1 MEFLT
6 STPTRCRT
14 ALQKTPSSFQQKI
27 HSIFQI
33 LTTIVLLDTLT
44 IISLIMLNLHSQTT
58 PVIPQTT
65 EPIFQVHME
74 CLRTSYQEHTLIRIS
89 QSIKSMQTLI
99 CKLIPKKILELDHS
113 NKPRKSLPQ
122 PREPPVYMK
131 RRRWSLMSQSSLMLL
146 LVEE

>member
-14 ALQKTPSSFQQKI
+14 ALQKTPSSFQLKI

-33 LTTIVLLDTLT
+33 LTTIVLLDILIT
-44 IISLIMLNLHSQTT
+44 ISLIMLNLHSQTT

-65 EPIFQVHME
+65 EPISQVHME
-74 CLRTSYQEHTLIRIS
+74 CHRTSYQEHTLIRIS

-99 CKLIPKKILELDHS
+99 CKSIPNIILELDHS
-113 NKPRKSLPQ
+113 SKPRKSLPQ
-122 PREPPVYMK
+122 LKEHPVYMK

-146 LVEE
+146 PVEE

>member
-27 HSIFQI
+27 HLIFQI

-44 IISLIMLNLHSQTT
+44 IISLIMLNLHSLTT
-58 PVIPQTT
+58 PVIPLTT
-65 EPIFQVHME
+65 EPIFQVRMQ
-74 CLRTSYQEHTLIRIS
+74 CLRISYQEHILILIS

-99 CKLIPKKILELDHS
+99 CKLIPNKILELDHS

-131 RRRWSLMSQSSLMLL
+131 KRRWSLMNQSSLMLL
-146 LVEE
+146 PVEE

>member
-33 LTTIVLLDTLT
+33 LTTIVLLDILITT
-44 IISLIMLNLHSQTT
+44 SLIMLNLHSLTT
-58 PVIPQTT
+58 QVIPQTT

-74 CLRTSYQEHTLIRIS
+74 CRRTSYQEHTLILIS
-89 QSIKSMQTLI
+89 QSIKSMQTLT
-99 CKLIPKKILELDHS
+99 CKSIPNNILVLDHN
-113 NKPRKSLPQ
+113 NKPKKSLPQ
-122 PREPPVYMK
+122 LREHPVYMK

-146 LVEE
+146 PVEE